1 MEYKRIKRNPSQFLS
16 LTGLTL
22 AQFSELLPS
31 FEIQWENY
39 ISHYT
44 LEGKVRYRAPKRQV
58 CPSLPT
64 SEEKLFFI
72 LMYLKTNPLQEQL
85 AASFSLTQPKAN
97 MLIHLL
103 SGILHKSLRQLGEL
117 PERNAQK
124 LKYLTQNCQ
133 DLLLDGV
140 ERSIQRP
147 KASDRQKECYSG
159 KKNS

>member
-1 MEYKRIKRNPSQFLS
+1 MEYKRIKRQPSQFLS

-22 AQFSELLPS
+22 VQFLELLPT
-31 FEIQWENY
+31 FEAQWEKY

-44 LEGKVRYRAPKRQV
+44 LEGKVRYRAPKQQV
-58 CPSLPT
+58 CPTLPT

-97 MLIHLL
+97 MLIHLF
-103 SGILHKSLRQLGEL
+103 SGILYKSLKQLGQL
-117 PERNAQK
+117 PERNEQK
-124 LKYLTQNCQ
+124 LKYLTQNCT

-147 KASDRQKECYSG
+147 KVSDRQKECYSG

>member
-1 MEYKRIKRNPSQFLS
+1 MEYKRIKRNPSQF
-16 LTGLTL
+16 
-22 AQFSELLPS
+22 SELLLG
-31 FEIQWENY
+31 FETQWENY

-44 LEGKVRYRAPKRQV
+44 LEGKVRYRAPKQQV
-58 CPSLPT
+58 CPTLPT

-85 AASFSLTQPKAN
+85 AASFSLTQPKSN
-97 MLIHLL
+97 ILIQLL

-140 ERSIQRP
+140 ERSP
-147 KASDRQKECYSG
+147 SSDRQKECYSG

>member
-1 MEYKRIKRNPSQFLS
+1 MEYKRIKRHPSQFLS
-16 LTGLTL
+16 LTGLTF
-22 AQFSELLPS
+22 AQFSELLPI
-31 FEIQWENY
+31 FEVQWETY

-44 LEGKVRYRAPKRQV
+44 LEGKVRHRAPKRQV
-58 CPSLPT
+58 CPTLPT

-97 MLIHLL
+97 MLIHLF
-103 SGILHKSLRQLGEL
+103 SGILHKSLKQLGEL
-117 PERNAQK
+117 PERNEQK
-124 LKYLTQNCQ
+124 LKYLTQNSQ

-147 KASDRQKECYSG
+147 KASDQQKECYSG

>member
-31 FEIQWENY
+31 FETQWENY

-58 CPSLPT
+58 CPTLPT

-103 SGILHKSLRQLGEL
+103 SGILHQSLRHLGEL

-147 KASDRQKECYSG
+147 KACDRQKECYSG